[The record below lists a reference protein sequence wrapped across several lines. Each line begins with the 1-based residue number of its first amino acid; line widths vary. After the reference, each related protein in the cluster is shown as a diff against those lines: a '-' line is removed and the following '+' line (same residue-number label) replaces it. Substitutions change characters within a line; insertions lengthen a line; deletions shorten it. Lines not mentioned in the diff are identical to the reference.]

1 MYASCLY
8 SHFCGAELRELFFVE
23 IVKKGGKKK
32 ACKVVKTLRQALA
45 EILAA
50 VVGAV
55 IAEAV
60 CRLIFG

>member
-1 MYASCLY
+1 MP
-8 SHFCGAELRELFFVE
+8 GVE
-23 IVKKGGKKK
+23 SLKRGYGMKGGKKK